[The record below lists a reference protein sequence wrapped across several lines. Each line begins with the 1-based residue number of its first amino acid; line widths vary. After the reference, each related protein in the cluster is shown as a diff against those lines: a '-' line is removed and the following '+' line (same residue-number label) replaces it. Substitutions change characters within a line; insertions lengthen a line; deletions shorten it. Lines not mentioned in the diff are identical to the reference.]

1 MHCRP
6 HNVSNCTQKQNT
18 KDKNAQEAYSK
29 YQTKALSSDLQI
41 RPSLSMMQDET
52 NMKTVT
58 APSTA
63 HAKTAQ
69 HR

>member
-18 KDKNAQEAYSK
+18 KDKNAQQAYNK
-29 YQTKALSSDLQI
+29 YQTNALSSDLQI
-41 RPSLSMMQDET
+41 RPSLNMMQDVTDMEA
-52 NMKTVT
+52 VT
-58 APSTA
+58 ASSTV
-63 HAKTAQ
+63 HTKTAQ